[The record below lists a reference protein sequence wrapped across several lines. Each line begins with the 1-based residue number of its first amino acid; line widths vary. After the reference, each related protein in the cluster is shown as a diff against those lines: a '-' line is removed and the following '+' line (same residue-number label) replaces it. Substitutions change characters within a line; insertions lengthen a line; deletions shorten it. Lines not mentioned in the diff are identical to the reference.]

1 MSKWRQRAKDI
12 FFGPKEPGITDERKR
27 SFNFFILEACTGTIS
42 YTMTTGVFMTG
53 LALYLGASDYLA
65 GILASVQMLMN
76 SVQIPAAFVVERVK
90 HKKRYLSITYFMFRV
105 MLSSCILIPLILPKS
120 LWVPAFVTLNV
131 LGFLSNSL
139 GQPGF
144 NDWMFDLVPLSIRG
158 VFAARREARCQ
169 LLSVI
174 FSLTMGVVVDALG
187 QGYGAFAV
195 PYSIA
200 ICVGLINFWCI
211 RQIETPPKEA
221 EDFRPPRVSFRKRL
235 MGNKPVLQFSAIW
248 ILWNFGYMMAF
259 SYFSVFMI
267 SSLGLSYSFMTV
279 QNTVQMLS
287 LVIAIRFWG
296 RYADR
301 AGWPRC
307 LRMACLV
314 IIAAFVARAFVV
326 PSVSF
331 LLIPIAIL
339 TGIGMGGTNIGPLN
353 MVSYL
358 GRSEER
364 SFLIGLQAGVSG
376 LSGFLGSLVD
386 GGLNEAFRG
395 VQVGPFTG
403 LHITF
408 LAAGVVMAA
417 AWIVFSFWARSKGVR
432 ALGAP
437 GRVMEG

>member
-1 MSKWRQRAKDI
+1 
-12 FFGPKEPGITDERKR
+12 
-27 SFNFFILEACTGTIS
+27 
-42 YTMTTGVFMTG
+42 
-53 LALYLGASDYLA
+53 
-65 GILASVQMLMN
+65 
-76 SVQIPAAFVVERVK
+76 
-90 HKKRYLSITYFMFRV
+90 
-105 MLSSCILIPLILPKS
+105 
-120 LWVPAFVTLNV
+120 
-131 LGFLSNSL
+131 
-139 GQPGF
+139 
-144 NDWMFDLVPLSIRG
+144 
-158 VFAARREARCQ
+158 
-169 LLSVI
+169 
-174 FSLTMGVVVDALG
+174 
-187 QGYGAFAV
+187 
-195 PYSIA
+195 
-200 ICVGLINFWCI
+200 
-211 RQIETPPKEA
+211 
-221 EDFRPPRVSFRKRL
+221 
-235 MGNKPVLQFSAIW
+235 
-248 ILWNFGYMMAF
+248 MMAF

-301 AGWPRC
+301 AGWPKC

-376 LSGFLGSLVD
+376 LSGFLGSLVG

-408 LAAGVVMAA
+408 LASGAVMAA